1 MAYKFIVPSLNH
13 ISLGTDIRDVNMNF
27 SSILIK
33 KFLWLMFLY
42 KIRKKDVFKSIYKIY
57 SVPNLLVIAFSIV
70 RPQLLI

>member
-13 ISLGTDIRDVNMNF
+13 ISLGTDISDVNMNF

-57 SVPNLLVIAFSIV
+57 SVPILLVIAFSIV